1 MKLRANTYKKLA
13 VVLLPL
19 FAAGLSTLMAAPP
32 VATPT
37 TKPEIPKSNFVLP
50 ANSNEG
56 RDPFFPDSTRVYEQ
70 QEVKQHANDSPVTA
84 LQVKSIMG
92 AAPRFF
98 AIIGTKDYSG
108 GAHTFGVG
116 EDGEVIYKDGRRV
129 AVRCIK
135 ITPTSVL
142 LEADGQPIPLTYSPG
157 P

>member
-1 MKLRANTYKKLA
+1 MKPSGNTYKKLA
-13 VVLLPL
+13 ATLLPL
-19 FAAGLSTLMAAPP
+19 VVAGLSPLLAAPP
-32 VATPT
+32 IAPPAKT
-37 TKPEIPKSNFVLP
+37 EIPKSTFALP

-56 RDPFFPDSTRVYEQ
+56 RDPFFPDSTRVYQQ
-70 QEVKQHANDSPVTA
+70 QEAKQHVNESPVTA

-98 AIIGTKDYSG
+98 AIIGTRDYSG

-129 AVRCIK
+129 AVHCIK

-142 LEADGQPIPLTYSPG
+142 VEADGQPIPLTYSPG

>member
-1 MKLRANTYKKLA
+1 MKPRANTYKKLA
-13 VVLLPL
+13 ATLLPL
-19 FAAGLSTLMAAPP
+19 VAVGLSPLLAAPP
-32 VATPT
+32 VTPAA
-37 TKPEIPKSNFVLP
+37 KPEIPKSTFTLP

-56 RDPFFPDSTRVYEQ
+56 RDPFFPNSTRVYEQ
-70 QEVKQHANDSPVTA
+70 QEVKQHANDSAVTT

-129 AVRCIK
+129 AVHCIK
-135 ITPTSVL
+135 ITPTSVVV
-142 LEADGQPIPLTYSPG
+142 EADGQPIPLTYSPG